1 MYKLCSNKFTQLL
14 FSPEKQEEK
23 DKTVQG
29 MMGVQQEA
37 NECKEKVDL
46 KKTELEI
53 FESNHKQALDAVRE
67 CEHKEKEHAED
78 LEWGR
83 KRVEEINGRMGE
95 LMGVK
100 EKQKEVEGLVRR
112 KNEIKQEMAK
122 VRSNLQEIRHNRQ
135 SNQSRGRVHSY
146 ISQLKSNDEIRGIH
160 GRLGDLGGI
169 DPKYDAA
176 ISSCC
181 SALDHYVVHDT
192 ETAKKCI
199 RALARDNVGRATF
212 IAMDKM
218 RNYERGLNNRP
229 DPNEVGGLPRLVDLV
244 KPRKE
249 MFSLAFY
256 FALRDT
262 LVADN
267 LNVAKKVAYG
277 ARKRWRVVTLDGS
290 LIDNSGTMS
299 GGGTVARG
307 RMGATCKQDS
317 EVSDKEL
324 REKEMGYEQLE
335 AEMKEVNEKVSQL
348 EKEIRS
354 ELTEMRKLQ
363 QELVKG
369 LKCIIYT
376 IFYKILIKM
385 LA

>member
-1 MYKLCSNKFTQLL
+1 
-14 FSPEKQEEK
+14 
-23 DKTVQG
+23 
-29 MMGVQQEA
+29 MGVQQEA

-67 CEHKEKEHAED
+67 CEEKEKEHAED
-78 LEWGR
+78 LEWGE
-83 KRVEEINGRMGE
+83 KRVAEINKRMRE

-100 EKQKEVEGLVRR
+100 EKQREVEELVKR

-229 DPNEVGGLPRLVDLV
+229 DPNEVRGLPRLVDLV
-244 KPRKE
+244 DPKKKE
-249 MFSLAFY
+249 FSLAFY

-267 LNVAKKVAYG
+267 LDAAKKVAYG

-317 EVSDKEL
+317 AVSDKEL
-324 REKEMGYEQLE
+324 REKEQGYEQLE
-335 AEMKEVNEKVSQL
+335 AEMREVNEKVAQL

-369 LKCIIYT
+369 LKYNFNFPLILLK
-376 IFYKILIKM
+376 FYRFLKKLYQYKKFTFIKG
-385 LA
+385 